1 MASIIRIKRSSVSGN
16 PGTLAAGELA
26 YSGLADNGSNGG
38 DRLYI
43 GIGAENAGNAANHYI
58 IGGKYF
64 TDMMDHTRGTLTAS
78 SAIIVDADKKIDNL
92 LVDNL
97 ELNGNTIYSIGNM
110 VLSPNE
116 SNYIQL
122 SGGAKIASSPNDGS
136 QLDLGGGNASL
147 VQYRGGD
154 VSLSVGS
161 GGTASY
167 TAKLNNA
174 DGSFT
179 IPGIIKTTVTNA
191 DINLNPNGTGKV
203 KIADTWTLPRSAG
216 TNGYALITNGS
227 DTASWTQI
235 STSLGISGDTGTDT
249 VSLVSDTLA
258 FTGGTGIDTAITNNT
273 VTISVESSVVK
284 SITTDTGALTPSSNA
299 FSILGGEGINVTHAG
314 STITV
319 DGELAST
326 SNVGSA
332 SFSSNSFAVSA
343 AGEVTIK
350 SAGVSNSQLANSSV
364 TFGTTQVSLGSS
376 STSIGGVSELDVDNL
391 NFNGNTISSTNSNG
405 DIVLSPNGTGKIDV
419 SDSLITG
426 LKEPVQP
433 SDAATK
439 GYVDSVAQG
448 LHVHEPVKATTTNTL
463 ANITGGTV
471 TYNNTNGT
479 ITLSVPLTVLD
490 GYTLQDGNRI
500 LVKDETVLARNGIY
514 TWSTGGVLLT
524 RSDRENTAAELSGGD
539 FVFVVNGTSYGDT
552 GWVQTNEVAVFGDPI
567 VWQQFSGA
575 GAFTAGE
582 GLALTGTT
590 FDVLVATDGG
600 IEISAD
606 RLQLKSTLAGNG
618 LTYSNGVL
626 AVGGT
631 SDRITVTSDNIDIA
645 STYAGQ
651 SSIVTLG
658 TVTTGTWSATTIA
671 TTKGGTG
678 LTSYVKGDLLYASA
692 VDTLAK
698 LAIGETE
705 GLVLQV
711 NASGLPVWAG
721 IDGGTY

>member
-1 MASIIRIKRSSVSGN
+1 MGSIIRIKRSSVSGN

-78 SAIIVDADKKIDNL
+78 SAIIVDSDKKIDNL

-97 ELNGNTIYSIGNM
+97 ELNGNTIYSTGNM
-110 VLSPNE
+110 ILSPNE

-122 SGGAKIASSPNDGS
+122 QGGSKIVSSAYDGS
-136 QLDLGGGNASL
+136 QLDLSGAQTSL
-147 VQYRGGD
+147 IQNRGGD
-154 VSLSVGS
+154 ISLSVGVS
-161 GGTASY
+161 GTTTY

-216 TNGYALITNGS
+216 SSGYVLTTNGS
-227 DTASWTQI
+227 DSASWTQI
-235 STSLGISGDTGTDT
+235 STSLNIAGDTGVDT
-249 VSLVSDTLA
+249 VSLVSDTFT
-258 FTGGTGIDTAITNNT
+258 FTGGTGIDTAVTNNT
-273 VTISVESSVVK
+273 ITIAVEPSVVK
-284 SITTDTGALTPSSNA
+284 SVTTDSGALTPSSNA
-299 FSILGGEGINVTHAG
+299 ISILGGEGINVTHSGTA
-314 STITV
+314 ITV
-319 DGELAST
+319 DAELAST
-326 SNVGSA
+326 SNIGSA
-332 SFSSNSFAVSA
+332 SFASASFGVSVG
-343 AGEVTIK
+343 GEVTIK
-350 SAGVSNSQLANSSV
+350 TGGVSNSQLANSSV
-364 TFGTTQVSLGSS
+364 TFGTTQVSLGGS

-391 NFNGNTISSTNSNG
+391 NFNGNTISSTNANG
-405 DIVLSPNGTGKIDV
+405 DIVLSPNGTGKVDV

-426 LKEPVQP
+426 LKEPVQA

-448 LHVHEPVKATTTNTL
+448 LHIHEPVKIATTNTL

-471 TYNNTNGT
+471 TYNNSNGT
-479 ITLSVPLTVLD
+479 ITLSVALTVLD

-514 TWSTGGVLLT
+514 TWSTGGLLLT
-524 RSDRENTAAELSGGD
+524 RSNGENTPAELAGGD
-539 FVFVVNGTSYGDT
+539 FVFVVNGTLYGDT
-552 GWVQTNEVAVFGDPI
+552 GWVQTNEIAVLGDPI

-575 GAFTAGE
+575 GTYIAGD
-582 GLALTGTT
+582 GLVLNGST
-590 FDVLVATDGG
+590 FAVQVASSGG

-606 RLQLKSTLAGNG
+606 NLQLKSTLAGDG
-618 LTYSNGVL
+618 LSYSNGVL

-631 SDRITVTSDNIDIA
+631 TDRITVTADNIDIA
-645 STYAGQ
+645 STYTGQ
-651 SSIVTLG
+651 SSIITLG
-658 TVTTGTWSATTIA
+658 TVTTGTWSATTIG

-692 VDTLAK
+692 TNTLSQ
-698 LAIGETE
+698 LAIGGTA
-705 GLVLQV
+705 GMLLQV
-711 NASGLPVWAG
+711 SASGVPVWG
-721 IDGGTY
+721 DIDGGTY